1 MEGGMIQMV
10 WHYLLLIPATGTQV
24 IGTIR
29 QVLLTTLSCSHLS
42 LLVEMPLTLTGRVKK
57 SKVKPTKTSSTLS
70 MTILKLIKFKS
81 KSMKNKATRSPPR
94 QKSIPKSASQRIT
107 KKSPLSTQRMS
118 VRIMERRIPS
128 SKKISKVASRI
139 TRSQMKMM
147 KSMMMVK
154 ALVLVSRVKITKA
167 QTMKTLSTMKKNSK
181 MKKSSKMIKWAW
193 QISLMIMSLLNLIHL
208 TSITQTHKKLS
219 RMT

>member
-1 MEGGMIQMV
+1 
-10 WHYLLLIPATGTQV
+10 
-24 IGTIR
+24 
-29 QVLLTTLSCSHLS
+29 
-42 LLVEMPLTLTGRVKK
+42 
-57 SKVKPTKTSSTLS
+57 
-70 MTILKLIKFKS
+70 
-81 KSMKNKATRSPPR
+81 
-94 QKSIPKSASQRIT
+94 
-107 KKSPLSTQRMS
+107 MS